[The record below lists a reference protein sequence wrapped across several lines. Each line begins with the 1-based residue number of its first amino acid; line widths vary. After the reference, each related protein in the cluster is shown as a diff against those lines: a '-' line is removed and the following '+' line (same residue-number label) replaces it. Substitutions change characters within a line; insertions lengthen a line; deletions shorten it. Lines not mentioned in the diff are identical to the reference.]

1 MKCMPPCFPLAWG
14 PGWLGSVRS
23 RLWMWSLVHRVCFIN
38 VTVMNWNIQG
48 MVSFQ
53 GSSGRPWQ
61 FFQKKRGIPLDSPI
75 MQILNLTYDPPEVWC
90 PMKEAVTSSQMADS
104 KVNKERPSLGL
115 YPVRELE
122 GSSCDWAGVA
132 VSSSAGGL
140 PLITKNWKIVW

>member
-1 MKCMPPCFPLAWG
+1 
-14 PGWLGSVRS
+14 
-23 RLWMWSLVHRVCFIN
+23 
-38 VTVMNWNIQG
+38 

-61 FFQKKRGIPLDSPI
+61 FCQKKRGIPLDSPI

-90 PMKEAVTSSQMADS
+90 PVKEVVTSNQMADS

-122 GSSCDWAGVA
+122 GSSCDLAGVA

-140 PLITKNWKIVW
+140 PLITKNWKIV